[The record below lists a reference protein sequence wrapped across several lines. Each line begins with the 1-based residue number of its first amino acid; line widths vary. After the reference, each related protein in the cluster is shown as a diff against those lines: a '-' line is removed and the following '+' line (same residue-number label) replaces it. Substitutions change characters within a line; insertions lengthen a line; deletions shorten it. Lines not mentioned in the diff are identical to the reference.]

1 MHRFIARANVDHFIG
16 LLNGSGLPTDKR
28 TDITKLLI
36 AELDTLAHDL
46 EHLEFVEKKAAQG
59 RDRVNHVRDI
69 RNGHPFGTTERE
81 QAERLLVSYEN
92 LQTVLEDFCHRLR
105 ENVSSSG
112 ASIHTGPR
120 RNLLC

>member
-16 LLNGSGLPTDKR
+16 LLNGSDLTTDKR

-36 AELDTLAHDL
+36 AELDKFAHDL
-46 EHLEFVEKKAAQG
+46 EHLEFAEKKAAEG
-59 RDRVNHVRDI
+59 RERVNHVRGI

-81 QAERLLVSYEN
+81 QAERLLVSCEN

-105 ENVSSSG
+105 GKINAPG
-112 ASIHTGPR
+112 GTIARGPL
-120 RNLLC
+120 RNLIH